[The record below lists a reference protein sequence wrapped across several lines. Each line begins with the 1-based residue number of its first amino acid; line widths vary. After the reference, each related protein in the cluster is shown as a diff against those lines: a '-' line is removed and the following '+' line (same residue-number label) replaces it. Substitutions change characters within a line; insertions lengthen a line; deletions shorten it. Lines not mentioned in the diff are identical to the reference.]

1 MSRKTEARLTPL
13 FPIGPRRPVT
23 LGDLLDRVLDRGL
36 FLDADLVITLAGVP
50 LIALKL
56 KALIGSVETMS
67 RYGLMGGWEDHVQ
80 RRNR

>member
-1 MSRKTEARLTPL
+1 M
-13 FPIGPRRPVT
+13 T

-67 RYGLMGGWEDHVQ
+67 RYGLMDGWEDHVQ